1 LDPYKREEQNR
12 SEKDPEMLDRLE
24 LIYDDL
30 KFFII
35 KRWKLHIFREV
46 EESMKV
52 MRREIEVMN

>member
-1 LDPYKREEQNR
+1 MDPYKREEQNR

-30 KFFII
+30 QFFII

>member
-1 LDPYKREEQNR
+1 
-12 SEKDPEMLDRLE
+12 MLDRLE

-30 KFFII
+30 QFFII